1 MGSESIR
8 IDNRMNGSVLLK
20 LFGQFMLSLLM
31 RGCLTT
37 WTGSFI
43 LLSILMDSLSLMNI
57 QGFGGRQDLIMDLS
71 LDAEVLMQIE
81 IMDTI
86 GMREVHLLTNAM
98 TLIMDQMD
106 FQSQKLK
113 PSETLFLNRREEF
126 NTLTTCTA
134 TLN

>member
-1 MGSESIR
+1 MG
-8 IDNRMNGSVLLK
+8 VLLK
-20 LFGQFMLSLLM
+20 LCGQFMLSLLM

-57 QGFGGRQDLIMDLS
+57 QGFGRPDLIMDLS

-113 PSETLFLNRREEF
+113 PSETLSLNRREEF